1 MKKTLIFDLDGTI
14 LDTLDDLADALNYA
28 LRVHGYPSR
37 TVEEVRRMVGNG
49 IGNLVSRGIQEG
61 REQRSDQEIQA
72 ALETFK
78 GYYGDHCRD
87 KTKPYDGV
95 LEALD
100 QLKKAGYAL
109 ALVSNKADFAVQ
121 ELRGVFFPGVFD
133 YAAGEKSGVARKPA
147 PDMVHNAQAALG
159 VAPEECVY
167 IGDSEVD
174 VATARNAGVDLVA
187 VTWGFR
193 DRETLLAAGAV
204 TLVDSPKEL
213 RAMLSG
219 GEGE

>member
-1 MKKTLIFDLDGTI
+1 MKKALIFDLDGTI

-28 LRVHGYPSR
+28 LRVHGYPCR
-37 TVEEVRRMVGNG
+37 TVEEVRQMVGNG
-49 IGNLVSRGIQEG
+49 IGNLVSRGIQQG

-78 GYYGDHCRD
+78 GYYADHCRD

-133 YAAGEKSGVARKPA
+133 YVTGERSGVARKPA
-147 PDMVHNAQAALG
+147 PEMVHNAQAVLG
-159 VAPEECVY
+159 VAPGECVY

-174 VATARNAGVDLVA
+174 VATARNAGVDMVA

-193 DRETLLAAGAV
+193 TKEDLVAAGARCFAN
-204 TLVDSPKEL
+204 TPQEL
-213 RAMLSG
+213 EKLLYQH
-219 GEGE
+219 

>member
-1 MKKTLIFDLDGTI
+1 MKKALIFDLDGTI

-28 LRVHGYPSR
+28 LQTHGYPRR

-61 REQRSDQEIQA
+61 REPQSDGEVQEV
-72 ALETFK
+72 LKTFK
-78 GYYGDHCRD
+78 GYYADHCRD

-133 YAAGEKSGVARKPA
+133 YVTGERSGVARKPA
-147 PDMVHNAQAALG
+147 PEMVHNARAALG
-159 VAPEECVY
+159 VVPEECVY

-174 VATARNAGVDLVA
+174 VATARNAGVDMVA

-193 DRETLLAAGAV
+193 TKEDLLAAGARRFAD
-204 TLVDSPKEL
+204 TPREL
-213 RAMLSG
+213 EQLLSQH
-219 GEGE
+219 

>member
-1 MKKTLIFDLDGTI
+1 MKKALIFDLDGTI

-28 LRVHGYPSR
+28 LRTGGYPLR
-37 TVEEVRRMVGNG
+37 TLEEVRRMVGNG

-61 REQRSDQEIQA
+61 RESQSQEAVQA
-72 ALETFK
+72 ALATFK
-78 GYYGDHCRD
+78 DYYADHCQD

-95 LEALD
+95 LEALGR
-100 QLKKAGYAL
+100 LKEAGYAL

-133 YAAGEKSGVARKPA
+133 YVTGEREGVARKPA
-147 PDMVHNAQAALG
+147 PDMVASAQAALG
-159 VAPEECVY
+159 VTAGECVY

-193 DRETLLAAGAV
+193 TRADLVAAGADRFAD
-204 TLVDSPKEL
+204 TPQEL
-213 RAMLSG
+213 EQVLKQL
-219 GEGE
+219 